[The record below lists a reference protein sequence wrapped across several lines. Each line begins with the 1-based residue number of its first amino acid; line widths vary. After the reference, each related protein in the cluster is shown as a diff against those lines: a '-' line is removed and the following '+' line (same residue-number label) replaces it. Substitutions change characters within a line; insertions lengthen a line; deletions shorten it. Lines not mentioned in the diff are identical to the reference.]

1 MKILL
6 KFLLLIL
13 ISISFTNAYSNDS
26 KKSETYFKLGV
37 FDFKHLTDMT
47 AVNIKKVTDN
57 NVELPYLGEITQIY
71 DLMAMADIQ
80 ESFSDEINKAN
91 REEYAIYFSS
101 GYQKN
106 YNTNVY
112 EAQINNDFNFTSYD
126 FFTNK
131 GLVSNYNLLLKNY
144 NTYSENSDNFED
156 NSDHELFTTISLN
169 TKFPLQKKLL
179 ESTNYLTPRVQFNFS
194 PTNGRDLSSDSVRLN
209 YDNIFSSSR
218 IGRTDMVEEGKSL
231 TLGLEFEKQNFENE
245 KIFGFNIG
253 NVIKD
258 EKNMSMPKGLNQTR
272 SEIVGNISYI
282 PNKNLNLEYN
292 FSYDRDLDHS
302 NYDSI
307 SSTFKVNNFIA
318 DFDYLN
324 P

>member
-101 GYQKN
+101 GYQKKIN
-106 YNTNVY
+106 VNESIIIVPSFSVGLYNEFDQGKDMGLPVQFKSELELNFRTK
-112 EAQINNDFNFTSYD
+112 NDFIFGVTYNHI
-126 FFTNK
+126 
-131 GLVSNYNLLLKNY
+131 SNADLGDKN
-144 NTYSENSDNFED
+144 
-156 NSDHELFTTISLN
+156 
-169 TKFPLQKKLL
+169 P
-179 ESTNYLTPRVQFNFS
+179 
-194 PTNGRDLSSDSVRLN
+194 GSDSYL
-209 YDNIFSSSR
+209 
-218 IGRTDMVEEGKSL
+218 
-231 TLGLEFEKQNFENE
+231 
-245 KIFGFNIG
+245 FGFRY
-253 NVIKD
+253 K
-258 EKNMSMPKGLNQTR
+258 
-272 SEIVGNISYI
+272 
-282 PNKNLNLEYN
+282 
-292 FSYDRDLDHS
+292 H
-302 NYDSI
+302 
-307 SSTFKVNNFIA
+307 
-318 DFDYLN
+318 
-324 P
+324 